1 MRYPAEDA
9 TACYARVDRLARAAH
24 TAGDP
29 RTLNQLRADVHRDLL
44 LGRNTSMVQ
53 TRAYVAVNAST
64 LLGLDDLPGELRG
77 YGPLPAER
85 IRRMAMDMKAL
96 WSGVLVDD
104 NGVARRLAEQRYRP
118 SKRLAEFLQ
127 LRDQTCRQPACTRP
141 AERCDID
148 HLTPHL
154 AGGVT
159 NEINC
164 HCFCRRHHRCKPEG
178 AWKVEKVPT
187 AS

>member
-1 MRYPAEDA
+1 
-9 TACYARVDRLARAAH
+9 
-24 TAGDP
+24 
-29 RTLNQLRADVHRDLL
+29 
-44 LGRNTSMVQ
+44 MVQ
-53 TRAYVAVNAST
+53 THVYVAVNAST

-104 NGVARRLAEQRYRP
+104 SGVARRLAERRYQP
-118 SKRLAEFLQ
+118 SKRLGEFLR

-148 HLTPHL
+148 HLTPHT
-154 AGGVT
+154 AGGAT

-164 HCFCRRHHRCKPEG
+164 HCFCRRHHRCKHEG
-178 AWKVEKVPT
+178 SWKVEKGPDDELIWTSPDGIPQTDRLQPIVIPPPKRKSRAKLQPVMST
-187 AS
+187 DDPPPF